1 MTSTTTPEH
10 NAPVD
15 TDLLDRT
22 DRTITAAL
30 AAGALLPIRTEQDW
44 IEEAGL
50 RFSVRWVSSLA
61 LKDRARVDTV
71 TARRPDFNPFLPPEP
86 ALTVA
91 ESGPAHLVVLN
102 KFPVI
107 DRHLLIVTREF
118 QDQHAP
124 LTAADFTALARI
136 VGAYG
141 GLGFYNGGR
150 IAGAS
155 QAHKHLQWIP
165 SGAAALAGFLPP
177 LRGGTA
183 ADNPAL
189 PWAHAAVALA
199 DTAWPDPERAGQAV
213 HAAFRLACARL
224 ELPCGADPMP
234 PYNLLVTRDALLLV
248 PRTHEKWHD
257 VSINSL
263 AWAGSLFVR
272 DRVQIDALRA
282 AGPLAVLAAVGRAR

>member
-1 MTSTTTPEH
+1 MTSTTPPEH
-10 NAPVD
+10 EPPVD
-15 TDLLDRT
+15 ADLLART
-22 DRTITAAL
+22 DRTIAAAL
-30 AAGALLPIRTEQDW
+30 AAGALQPIRTEQDW
-44 IEEAGL
+44 IEDAGL

-107 DRHLLIVTREF
+107 DRHLLIVTRAFE
-118 QDQHAP
+118 DQHAP
-124 LTAADFTALARI
+124 LSAADFTALARI
-136 VGAYG
+136 VGAHG

-165 SGAAALAGFLPP
+165 SAAAALANFLPP
-177 LRGGTA
+177 LREGAA

-199 DTAWPDPERAGQAV
+199 ATAWADPERAGQTV
-213 HAAFRLACARL
+213 HAAFRLACAHL
-224 ELPCGADPMP
+224 GLPCAADPMP

-248 PRTHEKWHD
+248 PRTREKWHD

-272 DRVQIDALRA
+272 DRVQIDALRET
-282 AGPLAVLAAVGRAR
+282 GPLAVLAAVGRPR